1 VNDTVPHGS
10 MPEIPGGFDLP
21 FYYGTF
27 VNIGVD
33 YLVDPGKARALL
45 HSAPTKDRLSAA
57 IFGDRACVSFNY
69 QMYYGQFAHGGGVTQ
84 ETELNVVAFPTDEA
98 HRTPKLT
105 YEEYATGY
113 DQTRLLGN
121 CRMHVACDSD
131 PAISAGVVLFNEPKE
146 KADFDITL
154 PVANGTP
161 VNRGTDQD
169 PKWEVV
175 WYDTWSVA
183 CGLRQQQD
191 RPIAPAHTWFTFTAD
206 LRAAEP
212 KSVSQAPFTEYGS
225 RKVGDHYRPLAA
237 PLNVFSPYQWYDLRQ
252 LSGKVKLAL
261 GGAKDTNPKIREF
274 VALISGVQPAGA
286 WVYQSAPVAAQNRPY
301 WVG

>member
-1 VNDTVPHGS
+1 VSDTVPHGS
-10 MPEIPGGFDLP
+10 TPTIPGGFDLP

-33 YLVDPGKARALL
+33 YLVDPAGARALL
-45 HSAPTKDRLSAA
+45 RTAPTKDQLSAA
-57 IFGDRACVSFNY
+57 VFGDRACLSFNY

-98 HRTPKLT
+98 HRTPRLT
-105 YEEYATGY
+105 YEEYATGH

-121 CRMHVACDSD
+121 CRMHVACDSA
-131 PAISAGVVLFNEPKE
+131 PAIAAGVELFNEPKE
-146 KADFDITL
+146 KADFDVTL
-154 PVANGTP
+154 PVPNGTP
-161 VNRGTDQD
+161 VNRGTDHD

-183 CGLRQQQD
+183 CGRRQAD
-191 RPIAPAHTWFTFTAD
+191 RPLAPGQTWFTFTAD

-212 KSVSQAPFTEYGS
+212 RAVSQAPITEYGS
-225 RKVGDHYRPLAA
+225 RKAGDQFRALAA

-261 GGAKDTNPKIREF
+261 GGAEGTSRTIRDF
-274 VALISGVQPAGA
+274 LHLVKGVQPAGA

-301 WVG
+301 WAR